1 MSSGEQTVQRLSKG
15 AHRLHDWLS
24 NREAAMAR
32 YRMVYGDDEQVV
44 RETFEDVEVVRDD
57 GWTVLFRGDEAIL
70 RVRDEHVQ
78 TLEQLD

>member
-1 MSSGEQTVQRLSKG
+1 VTVASCERSF
-15 AHRLHDWLS
+15 DID

-44 RETFEDVEVVRDD
+44 RETFEDVDVVRED